1 MKVDVYFNLHKK
13 TLSVRHKGKVVHHSD
28 YVKILNPK
36 FVVSEA
42 GRQRVLREKRKNVHA
57 FVRGELVS
65 LVNDPK
71 DSAENLQ
78 TITYNPYKYN
88 TFVKKN
94 GEASVKT
101 ADVAHIFGRNIF
113 AKISV

>member
-13 TLSVRHKGKVVHHSD
+13 LLSVRHKGRVIHHSN
-28 YVKILNPK
+28 YVKIVNPT

-57 FVRGELVS
+57 FVRGELVA
-65 LVNDPK
+65 LENNPE
-71 DSAENLQ
+71 DSVDNLQ

-94 GEASVKT
+94 DEVGIKT
-101 ADVAHIFGRNIF
+101 ADVAHIFGRLIL
-113 AKISV
+113 AKI

>member
-57 FVRGELVS
+57 FVRGELAS

-94 GEASVKT
+94 DEAIVKT

-113 AKISV
+113 AKIS

>member
-57 FVRGELVS
+57 FVRGELAS

-71 DSAENLQ
+71 ESSENLQ
-78 TITYNPYKYN
+78 TITYNPYKY
-88 TFVKKN
+88 TSFVKKN
-94 GEASVKT
+94 DETIIST
-101 ADVAHIFGRNIF
+101 AEVAHIFGRHIL
-113 AKISV
+113 AKIA

>member
-13 TLSVRHKGKVVHHSD
+13 TLSVRHKGIVVHHSD

-57 FVRGELVS
+57 FVRGELAS

-71 DSAENLQ
+71 DSTEDFQA
-78 TITYNPYKYN
+78 ITYNPYKYT

-94 GEASVKT
+94 NEASVKT
-101 ADVAHIFGRNIF
+101 ADAAHIFGRSIL
-113 AKISV
+113 AKIS